1 MKRYCHEIFTLLET
15 TNKLT
20 PWEMQ
25 EIIDDEDEKLKDLR
39 NEYGEA
45 VYEAVT
51 NALLE
56 LNEYNPSGRY
66 VVPEVWNLKERRK
79 ATLKE
84 IIQYI
89 MKQLKTHKRKRM

>member
-1 MKRYCHEIFTLLET
+1 MQNLQDMLSSRTTLAIKRMG
-15 TNKLT
+15 K
-20 PWEMQ
+20 
-25 EIIDDEDEKLKDLR
+25 EIIDDDDEKLKDLR

-56 LNEYNPSGRY
+56 LKEYNPSGRY
-66 VVPEVWNLKERRK
+66 VVPKVWNLKERRK

-89 MKQLKTHKRKRM
+89 MKQLKTHKRKRT